1 MLGMRRAD
9 RQTKKYHRLSSTIQK
24 SIISRANITLNLV
37 LSCKVYI
44 IGSYMETLSVP
55 CRREKGFNVL
65 EWSIRIIL
73 HQSNKIQEMDQS
85 LEIISSKCVLNSVN
99 HILLS

>member
-1 MLGMRRAD
+1 
-9 RQTKKYHRLSSTIQK
+9 
-24 SIISRANITLNLV
+24 
-37 LSCKVYI
+37 
-44 IGSYMETLSVP
+44 METLSAP

-65 EWSIRIIL
+65 EWPIRIIL

-85 LEIISSKCVLNSVN
+85 LEIISSKCALNSVN